1 MVVRHY
7 NIRNELYKQ
16 EYRPTTSIPLQV
28 AVLVDHAYPKM
39 DIYEIVKNGKLI
51 EKGPLIKENVP
62 QRSGFIRIIFY
73 GVTDE
78 VALELANRWV
88 LEEEQKKLDYKVHGV
103 DKNYSVF
110 D

>member
-1 MVVRHY
+1 MNNTCGYQRK
-7 NIRNELYKQ
+7 LYEE
-16 EYRPTTSIPLQV
+16 EYRPETGIPQQV
-28 AVLVDHAYPKM
+28 AVFVDYAYKNM
-39 DIYEIVKNGKLI
+39 DVYETVKQGNLFVQGL
-51 EKGPLIKENVP
+51 LIKKNVP